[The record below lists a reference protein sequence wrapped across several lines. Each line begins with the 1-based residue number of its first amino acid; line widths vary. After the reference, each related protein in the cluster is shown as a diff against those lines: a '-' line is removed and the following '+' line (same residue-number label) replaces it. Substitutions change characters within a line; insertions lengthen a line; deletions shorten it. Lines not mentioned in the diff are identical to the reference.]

1 MDTERP
7 TSDAD
12 RPDAG
17 TYDQFLRLFTGDQQR
32 LLAYILALV
41 HDRDDAQEIFQET
54 SLVLWRA
61 FPTFRPGEEFLPWA
75 LGIARHQMLK
85 LRRLRKRDRHVF
97 SEELMAMLADEA
109 AAMAPEI
116 APREQALA
124 ECMKRLTR
132 RQRQL
137 IEWFYGQGLVAAQIA
152 ERWNRSI
159 HAVYKALRVLRR
171 TLLECIELKLAEGSK
186 P

>member
-1 MDTERP
+1 M
-7 TSDAD
+7 
-12 RPDAG
+12 
-17 TYDQFLRLFTGDQQR
+17 F
-32 LLAYILALV
+32 AYILALV

-54 SLVLWRA
+54 SLILWRA

-75 LGIARHQMLK
+75 LGIAKHQMLR
-85 LRRLRKRDRHVF
+85 LRRSRKRDRHVF
-97 SEELMAMLADEA
+97 GDELLAILAEEA

-116 APREQALA
+116 APRQQALA
-124 ECMKRLTR
+124 ECMKRLTS

-137 IEWFYGQGLVAAQIA
+137 IEWFYGQGLAAGQIA

-159 HAVYKALRVLRR
+159 HAVYKALKVMRRV
-171 TLLECIELKLAEGSK
+171 LLECIERRLAEGCN

>member
-1 MDTERP
+1 MNPERP
-7 TSDAD
+7 TTDPD
-12 RPDAG
+12 RPDTR
-17 TYDQFLRLFTGDQQR
+17 TYDQFLLLFTGDQQR

-41 HDRDDAQEIFQET
+41 HDRDEAQEIFQET

-61 FPTFRPGEEFLPWA
+61 FHTFRPGAEFLPWA
-75 LGIARHQMLK
+75 LGIAKHQMLR
-85 LRRLRKRDRHVF
+85 LRRSRRKDRHVF
-97 SEELMAMLADEA
+97 SDDLMAILADEA

-124 ECMKRLTR
+124 ECMKRLTK

-152 ERWNRSI
+152 GRWNRSI
-159 HAVYKALRVLRR
+159 HAVYKALKMVRRV
-171 TLLECIELKLAEGSK
+171 LLECIEQKLAEGCK